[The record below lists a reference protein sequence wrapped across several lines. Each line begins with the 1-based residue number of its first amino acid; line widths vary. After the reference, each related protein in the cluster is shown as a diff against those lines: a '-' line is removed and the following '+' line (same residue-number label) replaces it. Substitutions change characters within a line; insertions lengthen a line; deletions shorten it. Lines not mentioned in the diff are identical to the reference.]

1 MAPPLRLRLR
11 TRTGVVPLELAEDA
25 SFGALRLAVSTAAA
39 LSPASVVVRVGFPP
53 RALDLDA
60 PGRVSDVLR
69 SGEVLGV
76 QGDPDG
82 AAVPSASA
90 SAPAHVAAPTA
101 SAVGSNRAAPET
113 PASAPAAGRDVRS
126 GQGESI
132 ADMGNVVERVVPD
145 DNSCLFRA
153 VAGVVFND
161 QFADVAAMR
170 RLCSVAIAKN
180 PAFYTEDMLQKS
192 NTAYCEWIQR
202 ETAWGGPI
210 ELAILSEHFKIEL
223 AAFDI
228 RSMRPQRY
236 GEGRYPQVGF
246 LIYDGLHYNY
256 LCLSIAAGI
265 PDITQ
270 FEATDPVIFE
280 KVRAI
285 VQRRHDKG
293 DFTDTNSFQLR
304 CTQCGVVAVGE
315 RGAQAHGEETGHS
328 SFEEVRQ
335 R

>member
-11 TRTGVVPLELAEDA
+11 TRTGVVPLELADDA
-25 SFGALRLAVSTAAA
+25 SFGALRAAVATAAA
-39 LSPASVVVRVGFPP
+39 LRPASVVVRAGFPP

-82 AAVPSASA
+82 AAVASASSA
-90 SAPAHVAAPTA
+90 SAPLPAHELG
-101 SAVGSNRAAPET
+101 SARPSMVAPEA
-113 PASAPAAGRDVRS
+113 PASPPAAGRQARS
-126 GQGESI
+126 GHGESI
-132 ADMGNVVERVVPD
+132 AEMGNVVERVVPD

-161 QFADVAAMR
+161 QFTDPAEMR
-170 RLCSVAIAKN
+170 RICSQAIAKN
-180 PAFYTEDMLQKS
+180 PAFYTEDMLQKP
-192 NTAYCEWIQR
+192 NPAYCEWIQR
-202 ETAWGGPI
+202 DTAWGGPI
-210 ELAILSEHFKIEL
+210 ELAILSDHFKIEL

-256 LCLSIAAGI
+256 LCLSIATGI

-280 KVRAI
+280 KVRAV

-293 DFTDTNSFQLR
+293 DYTDTNSFQLR

-315 RGAQAHGEETGHS
+315 RGAQAHGEVTGHT
-328 SFEEVRQ
+328 SFEEVR
-335 R
+335 RK